1 MPFYDYEC
9 ETCKET
15 FEVLQGVND
24 EPLKKCNKDICPKEK
39 EGGILHKVVTN
50 MNFHLYGSG
59 FYSTDNKRKYLK

>member
-9 ETCKET
+9 KTCGENI
-15 FEVLQGVND
+15 EVLQSVNA
-24 EPLKKCNKDICPKEK
+24 EPLNECNKTICPKEK
-39 EGGILHKVVTN
+39 EGGILHKVITN

>member
-9 ETCKET
+9 KTCNKT
-15 FEVLQGVND
+15 FEVLQGVNED
-24 EPLKKCNKDICPKEK
+24 PLRECNKEFCPDEK